1 MFINE
6 MNADECRSALQK
18 AIVGRL
24 GCARDNQPYV
34 VPIYFAFEGEHLYG
48 FSDETHLYGFTTVG
62 QKIEWMRAN
71 PQVCLEIDE
80 RISQEQWMSV
90 IVFGRYEELPDEPQ
104 YEAARMKAHKL
115 LQGQRSIWWEPAY
128 MSDAHREGS
137 HSLVPVF
144 YRIQIDRMTGRRATP
159 DIVEVPAQGAT
170 HRIGRESW
178 VDSIRRHIGM
188 KN

>member
-1 MFINE
+1 MFIHE
-6 MNADECRSALQK
+6 MTDDECRSALQK
-18 AIVGRL
+18 ASVGRL

-34 VPIYFAFEGEHLYG
+34 VPIHFAFDGE
-48 FSDETHLYGFTTVG
+48 HLYGFTTVG

-80 RISQEQWMSV
+80 RISQSQWMSV

-104 YEAARMKAHKL
+104 YEPARIEAHHL
-115 LQGQRSIWWEPAY
+115 LQRHVMWWEPAY

-137 HSLVPVF
+137 HSILPVF
-144 YRIQIDRMTGRRATP
+144 YRIQIDRMTGHRATS
-159 DIVEVPAQGAT
+159 DIVEVPPQDAT
-170 HRIGRESW
+170 HLMGKESW
-178 VDSIRRHIGM
+178 VNSIIRHIGM